1 MTATPSTVASASI
14 PSTWTPGSTDASSL
28 HNHVRSTVGADTAT
42 ATTTTVRSQLS
53 PTNKTAERRQMLI
66 TSLFPRASFSVQ
78 DSTGIADIT
87 FPNMENEQARETG
100 ARGQMAATQA
110 APRPQTTASRAMPP
124 GRTYPADAPLHESDV
139 EYDDSADVESAEG
152 DEDSLD
158 EGESEGSESDDESS
172 GDEEDAGETRTNPS
186 ASQQSFSSSSSCSD
200 AQEADSTSVG
210 ADDEL
215 PQSHVHSHVHP
226 HAYASAGGHQAQ
238 STSSHYLPRVA
249 AQHSPAREGKRAGGN
264 SESDEGGDFY
274 ENMKKFLQG
283 FQESQL
289 IDISDSE
296 MDMDMRIQMVAHNT
310 AATALQAKRRA
321 ASQPTKAPA
330 SGAGKGKGK
339 AARKVG
345 RTVSAGIAEAKS
357 TARSSR

>member
-1 MTATPSTVASASI
+1 M
-14 PSTWTPGSTDASSL
+14 
-28 HNHVRSTVGADTAT
+28 
-42 ATTTTVRSQLS
+42 RSQLS

-87 FPNMENEQARETG
+87 FPKMEQEQAGATSAREN
-100 ARGQMAATQA
+100 ASVAHA
-110 APRPQTTASRAMPP
+110 APRVQTSASRAMPP
-124 GRTYPADAPLHESDV
+124 GRTYPADAPLQESDAD
-139 EYDDSADVESAEG
+139 YDDSADVESAQNDG
-152 DEDSLD
+152 GSMDG
-158 EGESEGSESDDESS
+158 GESEGNESDDESS

-215 PQSHVHSHVHP
+215 PLGPAHSYVHP
-226 HAYASAGGHQAQ
+226 KAYASAGVHHAQ
-238 STSSHYLPRVA
+238 GTTSHYLPRVA
-249 AQHSPAREGKRAGGN
+249 AQHSPAREGKQAGGN

-274 ENMKKFLQG
+274 ENMKKFLQR

-296 MDMDMRIQMVAHNT
+296 MDMEKRIQMVAHNT

-321 ASQPTKAPA
+321 TSNHTKAPTA
-330 SGAGKGKGK
+330 GAGKGKGK
-339 AARKVG
+339 AARKAG
-345 RTVSAGIAEAKS
+345 RSVNTGIAEAKS
-357 TARSSR
+357 AARSSR